1 MDEVD
6 DGCGSAF
13 KFTLPAGRHDRKGEP
28 RAMNQSPQ
36 VLLVDDNPADVG
48 LAREAL
54 AAGRH
59 KSCISNVSDGEQ
71 AMAFLHRTGQYANA
85 VRPDLVILDLNL
97 PKKDGRAVLAEVKGD
112 TELRAIPIVV
122 FSTSRS
128 MLDIA
133 CSYKLGANCYVSKPG
148 NLTEYFA
155 VMQSIEE
162 FWFGSASLTQE
173 EK

>member
-1 MDEVD
+1 M
-6 DGCGSAF
+6 
-13 KFTLPAGRHDRKGEP
+13 KQL
-28 RAMNQSPQ
+28 PQ

-54 AAGRH
+54 AGGRH
-59 KSCISNVSDGEQ
+59 QSCISNVGDGEE
-71 AMAFLHRTGQYANA
+71 AMAFLHRDGPYADA
-85 VRPDLVILDLNL
+85 VSPDLLILYLNL
-97 PKKDGRAVLAEVKGD
+97 TKKDWRAVLAESKAD

-148 NLTEYFA
+148 NLGDYFA
-155 VMQSIEE
+155 VMHSIEE
-162 FWFGSASLTQE
+162 FWFGSASLTRE